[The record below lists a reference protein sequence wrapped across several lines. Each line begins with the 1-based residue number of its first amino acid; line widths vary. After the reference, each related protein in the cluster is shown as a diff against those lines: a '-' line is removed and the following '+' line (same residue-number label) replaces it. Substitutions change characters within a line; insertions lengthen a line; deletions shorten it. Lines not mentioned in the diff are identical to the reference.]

1 MRQSWAVYCAAPQ
14 GEQYSAQ
21 RKFATCFGF
30 AARQSK
36 RTTPQAA
43 CAPEPKHIGRTVRR
57 ESANAGR
64 YRGGRKE
71 RQPEHP

>member
-21 RKFATCFGF
+21 RKFTTCVGF
-30 AARQSK
+30 AARQSE
-36 RTTPQAA
+36 RTAPQIAG
-43 CAPEPKHIGRTVRR
+43 APEPEHLVRTVRC
-57 ESANAGR
+57 ESANAGG
-64 YRGGRKE
+64 YRGWRKE

>member
-21 RKFATCFGF
+21 RKFTTCVRFT
-30 AARQSK
+30 ACEPERAP
-36 RTTPQAA
+36 PQVVG
-43 CAPEPKHIGRTVRR
+43 APEPECLGRTVWR
-57 ESANAGR
+57 ESANAGGH
-64 YRGGRKE
+64 RGGRKE